1 MAEHAMGVEVVT
13 PEAALFRGPATLVVA
28 STSEGDFSVMADHAE
43 LIGDV
48 VPGVVRIE
56 ADGQDPVTILIH
68 GGFVQVTTADGAATG
83 IVEGVGEGD
92 RSTRVAIL
100 ASIAEPAHEID
111 KPRAER
117 AKAEAEQMAK
127 KADAWKEYKEAAM
140 IDMMIQTLPKVRRTN
155 FLLGEDDILICF
167 HINLWHC
174 S

>member
-117 AKAEAEQMAK
+117 AKAEAEARLAELRSSSNRS
-127 KADAWKEYKEAAM
+127 ADDNGVGDALLDLAQAEADLARAE
-140 IDMMIQTLPKVRRTN
+140 LR
-155 FLLGEDDILICF
+155 LGTSAVL
-167 HINLWHC
+167 

>member
-117 AKAEAEQMAK
+117 AKAEAEARLAELRSSSNRS
-127 KADAWKEYKEAAM
+127 ADDHGVGDALLDLAQAEADLARAE
-140 IDMMIQTLPKVRRTN
+140 LR
-155 FLLGEDDILICF
+155 LGTSAVL
-167 HINLWHC
+167 

>member
-13 PEAALFRGPATLVVA
+13 PESALFRGPATLVVA

-56 ADGQDPVTILIH
+56 ADGQDPITILVH
-68 GGFVQVTTADGAATG
+68 GGFVQVTTADGAAAG
-83 IVEGVGEGD
+83 IVEGVGEGV
-92 RSTRVAIL
+92 RSTRVTIL
-100 ASIAEPAHEID
+100 AGIAEPAQEID

-117 AKAEAEQMAK
+117 AKAEAEARLAELRSSSNRS
-127 KADAWKEYKEAAM
+127 ADDGAVGDALLDLAQAEADLARAE
-140 IDMMIQTLPKVRRTN
+140 LR
-155 FLLGEDDILICF
+155 LGTSAVL
-167 HINLWHC
+167 